1 MPEKVDKAELAR
13 LVARRMDRDPVV
25 VAEVIEAT
33 FTEIVEALEVGKS
46 VSLRDF
52 GTFYVRPER
61 GQWVF
66 KFNPSQRLRKVLGW
80 SSTHRGDG

>member
-13 LVARRMDRDPVV
+13 LVARRVDRDPVV
-25 VAEVIEAT
+25 VAEMIETT

-46 VSLRDF
+46 VSLREF

-61 GQWVF
+61 GHWVF
-66 KFNPSQRLRKVLGW
+66 RFNPSQKLRALFGW
-80 SSTHRGDG
+80 SSTHRGDL

>member
-13 LVARRMDRDPVV
+13 LAARRMDRDPVV
-25 VAEVIEAT
+25 VAEVVEST
-33 FTEIVEALEVGKS
+33 LTEIVEALEVGKS

-61 GQWVF
+61 GRWVF
-66 KFNPSQRLRKVLGW
+66 RFNLSQRLRKVLGR
-80 SSTHRGDG
+80 SSTYRGDG